1 MEGEQT
7 VGQNQKNTQE
17 PDMNQLRKV
26 RRDKLA
32 ELQQNGRD
40 PFQITKFDQTHH
52 SLEVKDLYEAHEA
65 ELLKDHQTPNVEGMD
80 EEQAKEAL
88 KKDYEER
95 RSIMDAN
102 PIHVAIAGRM
112 MFKRVMGK
120 ASFCNIQDLQGNIQV
135 YVARDAIGTDSY
147 ADFKKSDIGDIFGLE
162 GFAFRTRTGEIS
174 IHAEKMTLL
183 SKSLQML
190 PEKFHGLTD
199 TDTRYRQRY
208 VDLIMNSDTKDTF
221 IKRSKIL
228 SAIRKYLSG
237 KGFMEV
243 ETPMLVANA
252 GGAAARP
259 FETHFNAL
267 NEDLKLRISLELYL
281 KRLIV
286 GGLEKVYEIG
296 RVFRNEGLDTR
307 HNPEFTLM
315 ELYQAYTDY
324 HGMMDLTE
332 NLYRFVAQEV
342 LGTTHIVYKGIEMDL
357 GKPFERITM
366 VDAVKKYAGVDW
378 NEVKDLEQARVI
390 AKEHNIEF
398 EERHKKGDILNLFF
412 EEYVEEHLLQ
422 PTFVMD
428 HPIEIS
434 PLTKKKPENPE
445 YVERFEFFMNGWEMA
460 NAYSELNDPID
471 QRERFKAQEELLA
484 QGDDEANTTDEDFMN
499 ALEIGMPPTG
509 GIGFGID
516 RMCMLLTGAE
526 AIRDVLLFPTM
537 KSLDGVNKKNDVNN
551 TASEAPEKNVKT
563 ESEKIDF
570 SKVKVEPL
578 FEEFVDFDTFSK
590 SDFRAV
596 KVKECVAVPKSKKL
610 LQFTLDDGTGT
621 DRTILSGIHSFYEP
635 EELVGK
641 TLIAITN
648 LPPRA
653 MMGIDSCGMLLS
665 AIHEEE
671 GEEKLHLLMVD
682 DHIPAGA
689 KLY

>member
-1 MEGEQT
+1 

-26 RRDKLA
+26 RREKLA

-40 PFQITKFDQTHH
+40 PFQITKFNQTHH

-65 ELLKDHQTPNVEGMD
+65 ELLKDHQQPNVEGMD

-88 KKDYEER
+88 KNDYEER
-95 RSIMDAN
+95 RSIMDAS

-135 YVARDAIGTDSY
+135 YVARDAIGTDAY

-208 VDLIMNSDTKDTF
+208 VDLIMNADSKDTF

-228 SAIRKYLSG
+228 AAIRKYLSG
-237 KGFMEV
+237 EGFMEV

-267 NEDLKLRISLELYL
+267 NEGLKLRISLELYL

-332 NLYRFVAQEV
+332 NMYRFVAQEV
-342 LGTTHIVYKGIEMDL
+342 LGTTQIVYKGIPMDL

-378 NEVKDLEQARVI
+378 NEVETLEQAREL
-390 AKEHNIEF
+390 AKEHNVEF

-412 EEYVEEHLLQ
+412 EEFVEEHLLQ

-428 HPIEIS
+428 HPVEIS

-610 LQFTLDDGTGT
+610 LQFTLDDGTDT